1 MSFWPDGT
9 PKSTGNAFDWRSA
22 GSEIAQAK
30 SFRQSQSA
38 TQQMAGKGSDKR
50 RQFTI
55 YSRAKAK
62 A

>member
-1 MSFWPDGT
+1 MSYWPDGT

-22 GSEIAQAK
+22 GSEITKTK
-30 SFRQSQSA
+30 SFKLSQNAS
-38 TQQMAGKGSDKR
+38 QQMAGKGSEKN

-55 YSRAKAK
+55 YTKAKAK